1 MAVQVTKAPV
11 YRALLIGETFRGT
24 YNALPSKYDVS
35 LLKKTLKSVKG
46 PSGSAWKITDRLDR
60 TADQIH
66 SDIQAAFAGEQ
77 NVGVF
82 QVVFE
87 PGHIQDH
94 VDAGQ
99 KLCVKVGKE
108 CVAEPAGCAGAGGLS
123 ER

>member
-1 MAVQVTKAPV
+1 MRRNRIKAVDPCLAQQGGCLLVDFDQTGKGDDRKAV
-11 YRALLIGETFRGT
+11 FL
-24 YNALPSKYDVS
+24 SKRS
-35 LLKKTLKSVKG
+35 
-46 PSGSAWKITDRLDR
+46 SAGRRFAVGCLG
-60 TADQIH
+60 
-66 SDIQAAFAGEQ
+66 IQAAFAGEQ

-99 KLCVKVGKE
+99 KLCVEVGKE
-108 CVAEPAGCAGAGGLS
+108 CVAEPAGRAGAGGLS